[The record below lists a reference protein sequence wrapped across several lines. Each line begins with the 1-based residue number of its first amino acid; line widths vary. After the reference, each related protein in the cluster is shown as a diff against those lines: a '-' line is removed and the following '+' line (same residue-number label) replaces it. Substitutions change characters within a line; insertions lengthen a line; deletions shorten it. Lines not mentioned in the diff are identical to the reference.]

1 MRDSPCDA
9 AANAQDLCLR
19 GDSAH
24 EARDARGGKIVF
36 FPGTYVV
43 DSWMERPAINAN
55 GDHVRRYGILVPHSQ
70 SEIVFEGI
78 GYTHKDVNT
87 SLRMNG
93 KGAVFALSKRLWEA
107 MEENGHYS
115 LLDAGPTEKDG
126 QMYVL
131 WSAEMSPEFSHYE
144 LYRDGKFLANVTNE
158 VYAGIPY
165 RVARYEDLG
174 LPTHSRHEYRI
185 RKVWKDGRKDELGEP
200 FFGLTRYVN
209 EEECNG
215 VVCEGENGRMYV
227 RYDGATVISWKPA
240 ILQGGEVFFAPENA
254 PWGKEVHGGLPI
266 CWPWFGK
273 RDGLPKHG
281 LARYLKWRFVKR
293 IGKDCV
299 VLETASTPETM
310 KVWPHR
316 FKLTAKVSVEGS
328 KGLKVAL
335 TETNTGKEPFES
347 ACGFHPYFRVT
358 DAERVAVDGERQP
371 PPSVLIQSSVAEK
384 GRCRMLTDLMTG
396 RKIAVEC
403 ADNEKWFVWNP
414 GVERTPLCET
424 LGPDEW
430 KRFYCIEP
438 FTEKPRPL
446 APGESRAHEMI
457 IKVCGVDAEA
467 ESMRTHPAKP
477 L

>member
-1 MRDSPCDA
+1 
-9 AANAQDLCLR
+9 
-19 GDSAH
+19 
-24 EARDARGGKIVF
+24 
-36 FPGTYVV
+36 
-43 DSWMERPAINAN
+43 
-55 GDHVRRYGILVPHSQ
+55 
-70 SEIVFEGI
+70 
-78 GYTHKDVNT
+78 
-87 SLRMNG
+87 
-93 KGAVFALSKRLWEA
+93 
-107 MEENGHYS
+107 
-115 LLDAGPTEKDG
+115 
-126 QMYVL
+126 
-131 WSAEMSPEFSHYE
+131 
-144 LYRDGKFLANVTNE
+144 
-158 VYAGIPY
+158 
-165 RVARYEDLG
+165 
-174 LPTHSRHEYRI
+174 
-185 RKVWKDGRKDELGEP
+185 
-200 FFGLTRYVN
+200 
-209 EEECNG
+209 
-215 VVCEGENGRMYV
+215 
-227 RYDGATVISWKPA
+227 
-240 ILQGGEVFFAPENA
+240 
-254 PWGKEVHGGLPI
+254 LPI

-328 KGLKVAL
+328 NGLKVAL

-384 GRCRMLTDLMTG
+384 GRCRMLTDLVTG

-403 ADNEKWFVWNP
+403 ADSEKWFVWNP

-438 FTEKPRPL
+438 FTEKPRLL

-467 ESMRTHPAKP
+467 ESMGTHPTKP